1 MKQEALLFFSN
12 TDLTAFASVLFA
24 GAFAAILYSIFQK
37 RNQEYYKHM
46 SLMPLEKEE
55 QDER

>member
-1 MKQEALLFFSN
+1 MKQEALKFFSN

-24 GAFAAILYSIFQK
+24 GAFVAILYSIFQK
-37 RNQEYYKHM
+37 RNQDYYKHM
-46 SLMPLEKEE
+46 SLLPLEKEG